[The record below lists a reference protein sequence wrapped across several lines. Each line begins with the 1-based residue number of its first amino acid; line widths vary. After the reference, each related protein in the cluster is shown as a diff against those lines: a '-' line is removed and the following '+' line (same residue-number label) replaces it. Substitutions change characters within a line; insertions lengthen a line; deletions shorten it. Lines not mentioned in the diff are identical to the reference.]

1 MLPAL
6 TPEEAEHSARLEACI
21 RRRIAEAGG
30 WIDFETFMELALY
43 APGLGYYS
51 AGSAKLG
58 PAGDFITAPELS
70 ELFGRCVARQCAE
83 ILARTGGGDIVEF
96 GAGTGRMAAAVLRAL
111 AELDALPE
119 RYAILEVSADL
130 GARQRERI
138 GELPPSLGERVI
150 WLDRWPAEPVRGVV
164 LANEVLDALACQ
176 RFVVRPGGIHA
187 LGVGFAPE
195 GAAAAQGVTGAAAGG
210 PLAALERP
218 AGPRLAE
225 ACEALLSGLPRP
237 LPAGYRSE
245 LCLRVEPWVCGV
257 ADFLERGALLILDYG
272 LPRSHYYHPERSEGT
287 LRCHFKHRAHENPL
301 AHLGVQDITAW
312 VDFTRVAEAA
322 DAAGLEVL
330 GFATQAAFLLGTG
343 IEALVARA
351 GDPAARARAASEAR
365 QLLLPGEMGEAFK
378 VMALGRECSGPLR
391 GFAYQ
396 DLRVSL

>member
-1 MLPAL
+1 MLPPLA
-6 TPEEAEHSARLEACI
+6 PQEAEHSARLEASI

-30 WIDFETFMELALY
+30 WIDFETFMQLALY

-51 AGSAKLG
+51 AGSAKFG
-58 PAGDFITAPELS
+58 PAGDFVTAPELS

-83 ILARTGGGDIVEF
+83 ILAQTGGGDIVEF
-96 GAGTGRMAAAVLRAL
+96 GAGTGRMAAVVLRAL

-130 GARQRERI
+130 KARQRERI
-138 GELPPSLGERVI
+138 GELPPGLGERVT
-150 WLDRWPAEPVRGVV
+150 WLDRWPAEPVRGVI

-176 RFVVRPGGIHA
+176 RFVLRPGGIQA
-187 LGVGFAPE
+187 LGVGVAPD
-195 GAAAAQGVTGAAAGG
+195 GAAAVPAVPGG
-210 PLAALERP
+210 PDGSHLVALEQP
-218 AGPRLAE
+218 ADARVAT
-225 ACEALLSGLPRP
+225 ACEAILRGLPRP
-237 LPAGYRSE
+237 LPEGYRSE
-245 LCLRVEPWVCGV
+245 LCLRVEPWVRGV

-272 LPRSHYYHPERSEGT
+272 LPRSHYYHPDRGEGT
-287 LRCHFKHRAHENPL
+287 LRCHFKHRAHDDPL
-301 AHLGVQDITAW
+301 VHVGVQDITAW

-343 IEALVARA
+343 IEALVAGP
-351 GDPAARARAASEAR
+351 GDSAARARAASEAR

-378 VMALGRECSGPLR
+378 VMALGRECPGPLR

-396 DLRVSL
+396 DLRASL

>member
-1 MLPAL
+1 MTPSTPPSMLPPL
-6 TPEEAEHSARLEACI
+6 TPEEAEHSARVEASI

-83 ILARTGGGDIVEF
+83 ILAETGGGDIVEF
-96 GAGTGRMAAAVLRAL
+96 GAGTGRMAAVVLQAL

-138 GELPPSLGERVI
+138 GELPPALAERVI

-176 RFVVRPGGIHA
+176 RFVSRPGGIQA
-187 LGVGFAPE
+187 LGVGVAPE
-195 GAAAAQGVTGAAAGG
+195 GHLV
-210 PLAALERP
+210 ALERP
-218 AGPRLAE
+218 AELRLAA
-225 ACEALLSGLPRP
+225 ACEAILSGLPRP
-237 LPAGYRSE
+237 LPEGYRSE
-245 LCLRVEPWVCGV
+245 LCLRVEPWVRGV
-257 ADFLERGALLILDYG
+257 ADFLERGAVLILDYG
-272 LPRSHYYHPERSEGT
+272 LPRSHYYHPDRGEGT
-287 LRCHFKHRAHENPL
+287 LRCHFKHRAHDDPL
-301 AHLGVQDITAW
+301 ARVGVQDITAW

-343 IEALVARA
+343 IEALVARV

-391 GFAYQ
+391 GYAHQ